1 MEIIRPLAAIFL
13 SLAEKIF
20 SPVADGFN
28 FQEYLIDLKKV
39 LDELGAEAAK
49 TILENLDQELRES
62 KARKQEWIIV
72 KNNAPKEILTPF
84 GPVSYERTYYRHK
97 ESGTYSH
104 LVDEKAGITPHS
116 RLSLG
121 MKAELTAVC
130 SDLSYERATD
140 QLSRHN
146 PALKVSKQTASNYVR
161 AFQATPKP
169 PPKEKRHVERLYVEA
184 DEDHVKLGSRRGQVR
199 LVYVHEGVVQDP
211 RPHLVNARYFTTVRK
226 SPEEF
231 WTEVLDYLDSHYDLE
246 SVNEIFLSGD
256 GAPWIQAGKEYIPN
270 SIFLLDKFHLS
281 KSIVTATAH
290 AKELKKE
297 IYKGIGLLDK
307 EHVMRRLAEALELA
321 KTEPRQ
327 KRVLATVKYIGN
339 NWDGIKNGV
348 IHSHVGCSAEGHV
361 SHILSARLSSRP
373 MAWSLL
379 GAERMAL
386 IRATRAN
393 GESIQEH
400 IQAASSQAPVIIELK
415 TRIKKELKHLK
426 KGLRFGKEY
435 LNNAPVYSGGHN
447 LTSAALKGL
456 NSITAI

>member
-1 MEIIRPLAAIFL
+1 MEIIRPLTAIFL

-20 SPVADGFN
+20 DPVTEGFN
-28 FQEYLIDLKKV
+28 FQEYLIDLRKV

-62 KARKQEWIIV
+62 KARKKEWAIV

-97 ESGTYSH
+97 ENGTYSH
-104 LVDEKAGITPHS
+104 LADERAGITPHT

-121 MKAELTAVC
+121 LKAELTAAC
-130 SDLSYERATD
+130 SDLSYEKATD
-140 QLSRHN
+140 QLSLHN
-146 PALKVSKQTASNYVR
+146 PALKLSKQTAGNYVK
-161 AFQATPKP
+161 AFQAVPKA
-169 PPKEKRHVERLYVEA
+169 PPKKKRHVERLYIEA

-199 LVYVHEGVVQDP
+199 LAYIHEGVVQDT
-211 RPHLVNARYFTTVRK
+211 RPNLLNARYFTTVRK
-226 SPEEF
+226 NPEEF

-246 SVNEIFLSGD
+246 SVNKIFLSGD
-256 GAPWIQAGKEYIPN
+256 GASWIRTGCEYIPN

-281 KSIVTATAH
+281 QSIVKATAH

-297 IYKGIGLLDK
+297 IRKGIGLLDK
-307 EHVMRRLAEALELA
+307 EHVMRYLAEALELA
-321 KTEPRQ
+321 ETEPRQ
-327 KRVLATVKYIGN
+327 KRVLATVKYINN

-348 IHSHVGCSAEGHV
+348 IHSDVSCSAEGHV

-400 IQAASSQAPVIIELK
+400 LQAASSQAPVIVELK
-415 TRIKKELKHLK
+415 TRMKKELKQLK
-426 KGLRFGKEY
+426 RRFGKEC

-447 LTSAALKGL
+447 LTRAALKGL